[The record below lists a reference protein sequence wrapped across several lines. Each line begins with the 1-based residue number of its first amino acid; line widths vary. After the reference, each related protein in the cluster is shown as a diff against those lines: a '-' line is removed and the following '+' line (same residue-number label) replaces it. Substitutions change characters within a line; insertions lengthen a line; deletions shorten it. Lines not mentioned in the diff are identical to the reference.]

1 MIRVTNLK
9 KLFVLGTVEVHA
21 LNGVSFEIA
30 DGEFVGIMGKSGSGK
45 STLLRQ
51 LGLID
56 EPTGGEIFFDDKPT
70 HELTDRERSFF
81 RLTHLGYIFQE
92 FALIPELTALENV
105 MLPAMMKGEARTLYE
120 EHAAELLK
128 TVGLADR
135 LHHRPKELSGGQ
147 QQRVAIA
154 RSLINTPKVLFADEP
169 TASLDTAA
177 STVVMDTFTQ
187 LNKKFKQTIVLV
199 THEPNDEKYLDRVL
213 LMKDGKLMHHKDNVR

>member
-1 MIRVTNLK
+1 MIHVTNLK
-9 KLFVLGTVEVHA
+9 KIFVLGTVEVPA
-21 LNGVSFEIA
+21 LRGVSFEIA

-56 EPTGGEIFFDDKPT
+56 EPTSGEILFDDKPT
-70 HELTDRERSFF
+70 HELTDHERSFF

-105 MLPAMMKGEARTLYE
+105 MLPAMMKGGRHQKYE
-120 EHAAELLK
+120 TRSADLLN
-128 TVGLADR
+128 TVGLGDR

-154 RSLINTPKVLFADEP
+154 RSLINTPQVLFADEP

-177 STVVMDTFTQ
+177 SEIVMDTFRR
-187 LNKKFKQTIVLV
+187 LNKTLKQTIVLV
-199 THEPNDEKYLDRVL
+199 THEPNNEKYLDRVL
-213 LMKDGKLMHHKDNVR
+213 LMKDGKVMPNKSTIR